1 MFSIG
6 GAVLLWIAICVS
18 AVAFAMR
25 RARAQ
30 LGPTLQSFD
39 ALHHDVGD
47 AVERIGRDSGRARAG
62 QRVLLRHGSSR
73 APR

>member
-6 GAVLLWIAICVS
+6 GAVLVWIAICAG

-30 LGPTLQSFD
+30 LDPTLQSFEALRDDVAD
-39 ALHHDVGD
+39 AL
-47 AVERIGRDSGRARAG
+47 ERTGRDKGRARAG
-62 QRVLLRHGSSR
+62 QQVLLRHGTPS